1 MLFTVIQIHAQLWKG
16 PLFTYSHTFL
26 HPLFFPAKEKTLIS
40 SDSCF
45 TDFHVKSHVFCL
57 FLLTPDFVGD
67 HYKQADTVVQAGPS
81 SGGEKYWKRRLLE
94 ILTLR
99 MSMGLKALTQNSN
112 FSTSWVLS

>member
-1 MLFTVIQIHAQLWKG
+1 MLFTVIIQIYAQLWKG
-16 PLFTYSHTFL
+16 PLFSYSHTFI

-67 HYKQADTVVQAGPS
+67 RYKQANTVAQAGPR

-99 MSMGLKALTQNSN
+99 MSIGAHSSN
-112 FSTSWVLS
+112 QEL